1 MDVFIMLGDE
11 SDTTVTDDTDDEE
24 TIEVEESYETKV
36 RVTPLQFVYKLN

>member
-1 MDVFIMLGDE
+1 MLGDE

-36 RVTPLQFVYKLN
+36 RGFTCYSLFTN